1 MTERKGFIGWLKRLF
16 RRPEPLAAQPVTEAM
31 GPVAAT
37 LLPEV
42 TIEPPGSA
50 EPLRLPARGE
60 VFELH
65 VLADFKWTSSQLS
78 RAALEEWVSA
88 HTENARYKVQ
98 RELWDVARG
107 IAAIDTAEAE
117 VALNEKLRK
126 GWCYE
131 SESGTVRCQPSI
143 RVRLDPRLAERLL
156 PFEYRELNMNEEHRL
171 GLLKAELTEILS
183 KAWMKSIKLLET
195 ADDFVTS
202 EEQAQF
208 LAPFSAALAD
218 AEFAAVMTQLAQ
230 KRRQLTVELKN
241 VLDDARKGHEQIG
254 LFEFASAYDRAVQ
267 AYSRQM
273 GLDPYALV
281 FPEAAAGGTEAP
293 A

>member
-16 RRPEPLAAQPVTEAM
+16 RRPEPPAAQPVAETVAPAAAM
-31 GPVAAT
+31 

-42 TIEPPGSA
+42 TIETPGSN
-50 EPLRLPARGE
+50 EPLRLPAQGG

-65 VLADFKWTSSQLS
+65 LLADFKWTSSQLS
-78 RAALEEWVSA
+78 RSALEERA
-88 HTENARYKVQ
+88 TTHTESARYEVQ
-98 RELWDVARG
+98 RRLWAVARG
-107 IAAIDTAEAE
+107 IAASETAEAE
-117 VALNEKLRK
+117 AQSNAALKD

-131 SESGTVRCQPSI
+131 SESGTVRCQPSV

-156 PFEYRELNMNEEHRL
+156 PFEYRELDMNKEHHL
-171 GLLKAELTEILS
+171 GMLKAELTEILS

-195 ADDFVTS
+195 ADGFVAS

-208 LAPFSAALAD
+208 LAPFAAALAD
-218 AEFAAVMTQLAQ
+218 ADFARVMIQLAQ
-230 KRRQLTVELKN
+230 KRRELTVELKN
-241 VLDDARKGHEQIG
+241 VLDDARRSHEQTG

-267 AYSRQM
+267 AFSRQM
-273 GLDPYALV
+273 GLDPYSLA
-281 FPEAAAGGTEAP
+281 FPVAAAGDGEAP